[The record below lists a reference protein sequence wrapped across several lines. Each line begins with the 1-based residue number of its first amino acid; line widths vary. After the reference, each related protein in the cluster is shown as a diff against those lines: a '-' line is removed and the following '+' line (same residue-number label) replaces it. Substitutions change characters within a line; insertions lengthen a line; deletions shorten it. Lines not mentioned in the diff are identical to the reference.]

1 MDAQRRQV
9 REGRL
14 ERQGSG
20 LLQRSKPGEAGSEG
34 STTRGRQQARLF
46 LCEDEWHEKEA
57 NQREDGQRPQLADQ
71 QEPAGVE
78 LLTWN

>member
-1 MDAQRRQV
+1 MAAQRGEV

-20 LLQRSKPGEAGSEG
+20 LRESARHEPQG
-34 STTRGRQQARLF
+34 STARGRLTPRLF
-46 LCEDEWHEKEA
+46 LREDVWDEEKTDE
-57 NQREDGQRPQLADQ
+57 REDGQRPELADQ

-78 LLTWN
+78 LLI

>member
-1 MDAQRRQV
+1 MAAQRGEV

-20 LLQRSKPGEAGSEG
+20 LRESARHEFESAPARRRLP
-34 STTRGRQQARLF
+34 ARLF
-46 LCEDEWHEKEA
+46 LREDVWDEEKTDE
-57 NQREDGQRPQLADQ
+57 REDGQRPELADQ

-78 LLTWN
+78 LLI

>member
-1 MDAQRRQV
+1 MAEERGQV

-20 LLQRSKPGEAGSEG
+20 LRESARHEFETAPARRRLP
-34 STTRGRQQARLF
+34 ARLF

-57 NQREDGQRPQLADQ
+57 DLRKDRQRSRLTNQQSS
-71 QEPAGVE
+71 
-78 LLTWN
+78 